1 MYNIMSV
8 VFQYLF
14 IFCFYFLAG
23 YIYIEKAIHKVILFL
38 AGIRHLACFPNYATL
53 SL

>member
-1 MYNIMSV
+1 MCIILCLLYFSICLY
-8 VFQYLF
+8 FAF
-14 IFCFYFLAG
+14 IFLQG
-23 YIYIEKAIHKVILFL
+23 IYIEKVIHKVILLL